1 MHQCIGRAMLSHHLP
16 RTTHIMKYD
25 VIVLGAG
32 MVGVSAALHLQ
43 QRGRS
48 VALVDRRGAAEETS
62 LGNAGI
68 IQREG
73 VVPYGFPRELKKL
86 FLYAFNQLPEAHI
99 HYSAIPEVA
108 PWLFRYWRQSS
119 PEKLARSARAMRP
132 LVERCIVEHE
142 ALMAPAGV
150 SGMIRRTGYLRL
162 YRDPARF
169 AAQIK
174 TEEQN
179 RALYG
184 VNSEAKTAA
193 EVSELEPHITMAM
206 AGAFLYTDPVSVAD
220 PSALGKAYADLFRS
234 RGGAFITADAR
245 TLEELTSGGWQVRT
259 VDGPVTAREA
269 VVALGPWS
277 NEILA
282 PLGAGVPLGVK
293 RGYHMHFKTRGNA
306 TLSRPVVDVDNGYL
320 LTPMT
325 KGIRLTTG
333 AEFASRTAPPS
344 PVQLGKVEPIAR
356 EVFPLA
362 DRADEKPWKGA
373 RPCLP
378 DMVPMI
384 GQIPRRKGL
393 WADFGHHHL
402 GFTLGPATGR
412 LLAEMMTGEP
422 AYTDPWPYRA
432 DRFS

>member
-1 MHQCIGRAMLSHHLP
+1 MFSAVRADFWHALAAEGLLTGDAVTAAQS
-16 RTTHIMKYD
+16 RVRNGEAVD
-25 VIVLGAG
+25 VAIL
-32 MVGVSAALHLQ
+32 
-43 QRGRS
+43 
-48 VALVDRRGAAEETS
+48 GAAES
-62 LGNAGI
+62 G
-68 IQREG
+68 
-73 VVPYGFPRELKKL
+73 
-86 FLYAFNQLPEAHI
+86 AFDAD
-99 HYSAIPEVA
+99 
-108 PWLFRYWRQSS
+108 
-119 PEKLARSARAMRP
+119 AR
-132 LVERCIVEHE
+132 
-142 ALMAPAGV
+142 
-150 SGMIRRTGYLRL
+150 RRL
-162 YRDPARF
+162 
-169 AAQIK
+169 
-174 TEEQN
+174 
-179 RALYG
+179 RALL
-184 VNSEAKTAA
+184 AA
-193 EVSELEPHITMAM
+193 
-206 AGAFLYTDPVSVAD
+206 SVD
-220 PSALGKAYADLFRS
+220 LQPDDEGRLGRANAASMSKLPPDWMDRPTLVCV
-234 RGGAFITADAR
+234 GADAR